1 MPSLL
6 GDRGTPQAPLRSRR
20 AFAVSLVGHVALFVV
35 IATVSLRTA
44 IDLPQPHA
52 PLAFLDSGPTIRL
65 ADLPS
70 PQPSGSQRH
79 EPRETPPRGVVP
91 ETNGPPPIPG
101 VPTIAPD
108 GFAPDKSYAGGG
120 PEVIGPPG
128 GGNGPESDPKDFNG
142 FGPDIHGVLPPPL
155 PPAAP
160 RTPIR
165 LHSGV
170 KAPLKVV
177 HTAPVYPPI
186 AQSARVQGTVIL
198 EAIISDAGL
207 VESVRV
213 LRSVAL
219 LDDAAIAAVRQWR
232 YQPALVSGTPVPVI
246 ITVTV
251 DFRLA
256 P

>member
-20 AFAVSLVGHVALFVV
+20 AFAVSLIGHVALFVI

-44 IDLPQPHA
+44 IELPSPHD
-52 PLAFLDSGPTIRL
+52 PLAFVNTSPIIRL
-65 ADLPS
+65 ADFPS
-70 PQPSGSQRH
+70 PPWSGGQRT
-79 EPRETPPRGVVP
+79 ERNTPAVLMETQDPPG
-91 ETNGPPPIPG
+91 GPGAPVTP
-101 VPTIAPD
+101 PD
-108 GFAPDKSYAGGG
+108 GFAPDHSDGTTG
-120 PEVIGPPG
+120 PGVIGPPG
-128 GGNGPESDPKDFNG
+128 GGDGPEYDPRGFGG
-142 FGPDIHGVLPPPL
+142 FGPGIHGELPPPL
-155 PPAAP
+155 PPLKP
-160 RTPIR
+160 KSPIR

-170 KAPLKVV
+170 KAPLKIA
-177 HTAPVYPPI
+177 HSAPVYPPI
-186 AQSARVQGTVIL
+186 AQVARVQGTVIL
-198 EAIISDAGL
+198 EAIISDAGV